1 MTANLPNGPLYEEAT
16 VRGVEANGEEFI
28 ACWIDP
34 SNAAMDGLGCIWV
47 GCSTARLELRVPD
60 SSRRVTA
67 GVLVAVGML
76 FLFYLAAGEAIP
88 VLPWAGL
95 ILVAVF
101 VGVSAWTI
109 RRVQSRVPDLR
120 EQRGEWGRWLLIL
133 FILEEL
139 AAGILMVAVALAM
152 LFALFFESG
161 LSSRDFDRTP
171 FLMII
176 GGFLVLSM
184 SILVWAVRQWAL
196 RSWTCFAVPLLVP
209 VAALIS
215 SSLWNSLM

>member
-67 GVLVAVGML
+67 GVLVAVGIL

-95 ILVAVF
+95 ILVAV
-101 VGVSAWTI
+101 
-109 RRVQSRVPDLR
+109 L
-120 EQRGEWGRWLLIL
+120 WGFLHGRS
-133 FILEEL
+133 EESK
-139 AAGILMVAVALAM
+139 AGSPI
-152 LFALFFESG
+152 FENKGESG
-161 LSSRDFDRTP
+161 GDGSSYSSF
-171 FLMII
+171 
-176 GGFLVLSM
+176 SK
-184 SILVWAVRQWAL
+184 
-196 RSWTCFAVPLLVP
+196 SWLPA
-209 VAALIS
+209 S
-215 SSLWNSLM
+215 